1 LIRCVVMFTLFT
13 MTDSKHRIL
22 AHACDLYLA
31 DGFDGFSMR
40 KLARA
45 VGVTAPALYRH
56 FESKEDVLLEVVG
69 EAHDELFRTLSH
81 ALAGP
86 TPEDRFRR
94 AGEAYLDFAL
104 ANPRYFQMIH
114 SFTEFMGLD
123 DIPEELSRRACSVGQ
138 FWHDRVRECIEA
150 GILKPDDP
158 EGIGL
163 VLWAHA
169 YGLISLYIRGLLPMP
184 ETAFR
189 QVYTDSF
196 RRVMTGLATREHA
209 EAMNDV
215 HPGVKPR

>member
-1 LIRCVVMFTLFT
+1 MS
-13 MTDSKHRIL
+13 DSRHRIL
-22 AHACDLYLA
+22 AHACDLYLT

-56 FESKEDVLLEVVG
+56 FESKEEVLLEVVG

-86 TPEDRFRR
+86 TPADRFRR
-94 AGEAYLDFAL
+94 AGAAYLDFAL
-104 ANPRYFQMIH
+104 AHRRYFQMIH

-123 DIPEELSRRACSVGQ
+123 QIPEELSRRTCSVGQ

-150 GILKPDDP
+150 GILKEDDP

-163 VLWAHA
+163 VLWSHA
-169 YGLISLYIRGLLPMP
+169 YGLISLHIRGLLPLP
-184 ETAFR
+184 EEVFR
-189 QVYTDSF
+189 KVYEDSF
-196 RRVMTGLATREHA
+196 RRIMAGLATPEHA
-209 EAMNDV
+209 EVLNGV
-215 HPGVKPR
+215 YPGVKPR